1 MLEDLAFDFSLFE
14 DVPPPRPRTAG
25 VYRLSLSAED
35 RLSQNEPLHRAL
47 QGAAD
52 FHLQISA
59 DGRLLRLDP
68 KGPHNLNFTPAGVRT
83 HHPLGAMLRRK
94 GLEPPL
100 SYLMYWQEA
109 LDCWVGQ
116 YDGLAAPAPVP
127 KPQNRK
133 RRKAASHI

>member
-1 MLEDLAFDFSLFE
+1 MLQDFDLDFSRFE
-14 DVPPPRPRTAG
+14 DVPPPAARINVFRLT
-25 VYRLSLSAED
+25 LSLEN
-35 RLSQNEPLHRAL
+35 RLSQNKSFHHAL
-47 QGAAD
+47 QGTAA
-52 FHLQISA
+52 FHLQISP
-59 DGRLLRLDP
+59 DGRFLRLDP
-68 KGPHNLNFTPAGVRT
+68 KGPYNLTFTQAGVRT

-116 YDGLAAPAPVP
+116 YDGLAAPSPVP